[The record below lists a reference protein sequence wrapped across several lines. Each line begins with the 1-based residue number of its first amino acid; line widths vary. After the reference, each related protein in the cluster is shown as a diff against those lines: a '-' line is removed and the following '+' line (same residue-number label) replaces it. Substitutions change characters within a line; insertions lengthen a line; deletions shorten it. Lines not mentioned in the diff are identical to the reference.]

1 MSPTSAFNIV
11 STSFRMM
18 VQIHVVKLC
27 KKLCQK
33 QSEIEEKLNSVTV
46 PRARLGQKGK
56 LESERR
62 VL

>member
-1 MSPTSAFNIV
+1 MQ
-11 STSFRMM
+11 R
-18 VQIHVVKLC
+18 IHIFSHS
-27 KKLCQK
+27 QK

-56 LESERR
+56 LGSERK

>member
-1 MSPTSAFNIV
+1 M
-11 STSFRMM
+11 
-18 VQIHVVKLC
+18 QHIHIFSHS
-27 KKLCQK
+27 QK

-56 LESERR
+56 LESERK